1 MRIFCTIAAH
11 ALLFW
16 LGAEPAWHRATV
28 AISFDVTAHPRD
40 HRPDRAVNFILD
52 VLADTT
58 DTAYHGRH
66 GIVLESETGSF
77 SRGNFG
83 AADSCLNF
91 PALLSPSDW
100 FRRLF
105 LDKS

>member
-1 MRIFCTIAAH
+1 MRVFCTIAAY

-28 AISFDVTAHPRD
+28 AISFDVTAYPRD
-40 HRPDRAVNFILD
+40 HRPNRAVNSILD
-52 VLADTT
+52 DLADAT

-66 GIVLESETGSF
+66 GIVLYSATGSLC
-77 SRGNFG
+77 RGNFG
-83 AADSCLNF
+83 AADPRLNF
-91 PALLSPSDW
+91 SALLSPSDW

-105 LDKS
+105 SDKF